1 MNTSTFSASSTYVTI
16 DWLPRWMP
24 PSEVRVRGTERT
36 PSVKQLGHWKP
47 TAALF
52 MQDGQIGRS
61 QRWQRTPAGRSG
73 CR

>member
-1 MNTSTFSASSTYVTI
+1 MNTSTLIAIRTIVTI
-16 DWLPRWMP
+16 CGLPRWIP
-24 PSEVRVRGTERT
+24 PSDVRVRGTDFT
-36 PSVKQLGHWKP
+36 PSLKQFGHWKP

-52 MQDGQIGRS
+52 MHAGQIGRS

>member
-1 MNTSTFSASSTYVTI
+1 MNTSTFKASSVIVTI
-16 DWLPRWMP
+16 WLLPRATP
-24 PSEVRVRGTERT
+24 PSDVRVRGIDFT
-36 PSVKQLGHWKP
+36 PSVKHDGHWKP

-52 MQDGQIGRS
+52 MHDGQIGRS